1 MSLTVQAPG
10 SAINGYAAGN
20 VEENK
25 KGVSEKGTVSPEIS
39 GREQQAVQLMKSVR
53 MQGIR
58 Q

>member
-39 GREQQAVQLMKSVR
+39 GREKQAVQ
-53 MQGIR
+53 
-58 Q
+58 